1 MKKDGF
7 CYDFLYISKNEEQ
20 LFKNQKIIINNK
32 AETLS
37 DIEKFE
43 NSFKGRIC
51 IINIEKQDLDNI
63 NTTKLNLSNN
73 IKSETDNSFKILYLT
88 DLDGNISMDYFSLK
102 TNELKKYPFKMD
114 ENYEKELNNFYKK
127 YINNVMEF
135 EQNREEIIKQYN
147 RLFAEE
153 ESSFNINQDYL
164 ISNININNNNQND
177 QSFSSDDNLLNNNE
191 NEITD
196 KKRYK
201 INKKVI
207 NEENNYRKYTE
218 LAFTQFIFENSE
230 IQFEQIKKLC
240 FLQIIK
246 YFNYGVSEH
255 DKDIFQTFIKNY
267 NSLIKSS
274 EYMEYIDK
282 IKILL
287 SFTNNRIFDM
297 YNKNYQE
304 ATYLVDLK
312 EDDNNEIDT
321 NGFYI
326 YIKKAYKILYQILDH
341 LDESSAFFIAL
352 HQFNNYIGFFH
363 ILPMK
368 ICI

>member
-1 MKKDGF
+1 
-7 CYDFLYISKNEEQ
+7 
-20 LFKNQKIIINNK
+20 
-32 AETLS
+32 
-37 DIEKFE
+37 
-43 NSFKGRIC
+43 
-51 IINIEKQDLDNI
+51 
-63 NTTKLNLSNN
+63 
-73 IKSETDNSFKILYLT
+73 
-88 DLDGNISMDYFSLK
+88 MDHFSLK

-218 LAFTQFIFENSE
+218 LVFTQFTFENSE
-230 IQFEQIKKLC
+230 IQFEHIKKLC

-304 ATYLVDLK
+304 STYLVDLK
-312 EDDNNEIDT
+312 ENI
-321 NGFYI
+321 I
-326 YIKKAYKILYQILDH
+326 
-341 LDESSAFFIAL
+341 
-352 HQFNNYIGFFH
+352 
-363 ILPMK
+363 MK
-368 ICI
+368 